1 MDMRALDGP
10 APNTTEGEREMTNH
24 SDQQAAT
31 YHICIRTYRYG
42 VPARAQRMQLG
53 DGTILEGM
61 SHAEAQKTV
70 AALRQEQRRGGR
82 VELLQCEYSR
92 PTYTVVQD

>member
-1 MDMRALDGP
+1 
-10 APNTTEGEREMTNH
+10 MTNYPV
-24 SDQQAAT
+24 T
-31 YHICIRTYRYG
+31 YHICIRTYKYG
-42 VPARAQRMQLG
+42 VPSHAQRLQFF
-53 DGTILEGM
+53 DGTVAEGM

-82 VELLQCEYSR
+82 VELLHNDYSR